1 MYRNDSISF
10 LINGH
15 YSPQIWLSRGV
26 KQGIGYNL
34 KTKNIAETNYNKFI
48 LGCNL
53 SPLLF
58 SLFIGNLGHEL
69 NSTGLGID
77 LCTGTNISA
86 IFFAD
91 DIVVIGKD
99 SDALDILMRTA
110 RKFFAHHHLSIS
122 DTKSK
127 VMSFDSSTGKT
138 IFDGSSLP
146 PLTLDQVVSFKYLGV
161 PLGCSPYSLFKH
173 FNEQVRKRAHFY
185 LARVLSLVKSGPD
198 RSELAY
204 SLWTQVA
211 LPSILYG
218 AEAVPLNDT
227 TIKEVEKCQAKIG
240 KFILQIPP
248 SSANVCANIDAG
260 LKPVWAVVAERVL
273 IFAQK
278 IMTSQSSFWPKL
290 AMNETMS
297 LGLKSPYFRYLLKW
311 KHVTDSFDLHPA
323 QIRKSVHR
331 AAVIDTVSKQKLVS
345 SSTFAMSFPGSSPTS
360 RWFRPAPWVSDSSLS
375 QIISCFRSCNSGIGN
390 RGPAKNGVQYK
401 LCPLCLK
408 IGVRAL
414 NNEVK

>member
-1 MYRNDSISF
+1 M
-10 LINGH
+10 
-15 YSPQIWLSRGV
+15 
-26 KQGIGYNL
+26 
-34 KTKNIAETNYNKFI
+34 
-48 LGCNL
+48 

-58 SLFIGNLGHEL
+58 SLFIGNLGREL

-77 LCTGTNISA
+77 LCNTNISA

-91 DIVVIGKD
+91 DIVVLGKN
-99 SDALDILMRTA
+99 SDALEVLMHKTR
-110 RKFFAHHHLSIS
+110 RFFTDHRLTIS
-122 DTKSK
+122 EAKSK
-127 VMSFDSSTGKT
+127 VMSFDASVGKT
-138 IFDGSSLP
+138 IFSGPTLP
-146 PLTLDQVVSFKYLGV
+146 PMTLDQVVSFKYLGV

-173 FNEQVRKRAHFY
+173 FNDQVRKRSHFY
-185 LARVLSLVKSGPD
+185 LGRVLSLVKSGPD

-273 IFAQK
+273 IFAQR
-278 IMTSQSSFWPKL
+278 IMTSPSSFWPKL
-290 AMNETMS
+290 AMNETM
-297 LGLKSPYFRYLLKW
+297 LMGYKSPYFRYLIKW
-311 KHVTDSFDLHPA
+311 KQATNSFDLHPS
-323 QIRKSVHR
+323 QIRKSVRR
-331 AAVIDTVSKQKLVS
+331 AAIIDTVSKQKLVS
-345 SSTFAMSFPGSSPTS
+345 SSTFAMSFPGTSSAS
-360 RWFRPAPWVSDSSLS
+360 QWFRPRPWVSDSGLS
-375 QIISCFRSCNSGIGN
+375 QIISSFRSCNSGIGN

-408 IGVRAL
+408 NGVRAL
-414 NNEVK
+414 NNEVIDIVKVDETLNTKNFRFT